1 MIEVKGLTKRYG
13 RVTAVDNLSFTVKPG
28 IVTGFLGP
36 NGAGKSTTMRMIL
49 GLDRPTHGTALI
61 NGKRYRSLR
70 NPLREVGSLLDA
82 KAVHPNRTAANHL
95 RWVAASNGISKR
107 RVDEV
112 LGIVGL
118 TDVANKKAGKFSLGM
133 GQRLGLATALLGDPG
148 ILLLDEPVNGLDPE
162 GIRWVRNFL
171 KGQAAEGRSVM
182 VSSHMLSEMALT
194 ADHLVVIG
202 RGQLVADSSTYEF
215 IKQSSQTSVL
225 VRTPH
230 VLEFA
235 GVLEEEGMEFTQ
247 EKDEEGRLV
256 FVIPDR
262 SSDYVGNLAYSTQIN
277 VLELTERKASLEDA
291 FMAMTGHAV
300 EYQAKERL
308 P

>member
-13 RVTAVDNLSFTVKPG
+13 RVTAVDNLSFAVKPG

-49 GLDRPTHGTALI
+49 GLDRPTAGMALV

-82 KAVHPNRTAANHL
+82 KAVHPNRTAVNHL
-95 RWVAASNGISKR
+95 RWVAASNGIPKR
-107 RVDEV
+107 RADEV

-118 TDVANKKAGKFSLGM
+118 SDVVNKKAGKFSLGM

-148 ILLLDEPVNGLDPE
+148 VLLLDEPVNGLDPE

-171 KGQAAEGRSVM
+171 KGLAAEGRTVM

-194 ADHLVVIG
+194 ADHLIVIG

-215 IKQSSQTSVL
+215 IKHSSQRSVV

-235 GVLEEEGMEFTQ
+235 GVLEEEGVEFTQ
-247 EKDEEGRLV
+247 EEDEEGRLV
-256 FVIPDR
+256 YVIQDQTT
-262 SSDYVGNLAYSTQIN
+262 DFVGNLAYSTQIN

-291 FMAMTGHAV
+291 FMTMTGHAV
-300 EYQAKERL
+300 EYQAKEQLR
-308 P
+308 